1 MRAKSLDRE
10 AAIIQLLVEACP
22 DAEIAQRLHLAKR
35 TVKAH
40 LQRLFKKHGIT
51 HGIKRVQLATLM
63 YRRSKCSPTSN
74 AGSSD
79 S

>member
-1 MRAKSLDRE
+1 
-10 AAIIQLLVEACP
+10 
-22 DAEIAQRLHLAKR
+22 LHLAKR